1 MATITLEQIDL
12 IMQRANVSYQEAK
25 EALEHCN
32 GDLVEALLYLEK
44 TERIQTHKYKKETT
58 TTDKVTSF
66 IDKLN
71 ATTFIMKKK
80 ERIYVNVPLSV
91 ALIAIILCFHVSIG
105 SIIIALIFGVRIAI
119 VGENELAS
127 KINSTIDDLKNH

>member
-1 MATITLEQIDL
+1 METITLEQIDL

-32 GDLVEALLYLEK
+32 GDLVKALLYLEK
-44 TERIQTHKYKKETT
+44 TESIQTHKHKKETT

-105 SIIIALIFGVRIAI
+105 SIIIALILGVRIAI

>member
-1 MATITLEQIDL
+1 MANITLEQIDL
-12 IMQRANVSYQEAK
+12 IMQRANVSYAEAK

-32 GDLVEALLYLEK
+32 GDVVEALLYLEQNESIK
-44 TERIQTHKYKKETT
+44 TQKTVTS
-58 TTDKVTSF
+58 TDKVTSF

-91 ALIAIILCFHVSIG
+91 ALIAIILCFHVSILA
-105 SIIIALIFGVRIAI
+105 IIIALILGIKI
-119 VGENELAS
+119 SIIGENDIAH
-127 KINSTIDDLKNH
+127 KINSTIDDLKK